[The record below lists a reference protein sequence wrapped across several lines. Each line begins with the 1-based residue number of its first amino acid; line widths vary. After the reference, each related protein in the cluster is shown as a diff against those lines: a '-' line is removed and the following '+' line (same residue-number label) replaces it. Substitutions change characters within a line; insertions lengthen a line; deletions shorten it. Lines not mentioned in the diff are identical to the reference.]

1 MYILN
6 QLVAVL
12 HFPHGKLCVI
22 LPIIP
27 DNVVGERYFLL
38 ARCISLWSVC
48 VGVSCRW
55 RA

>member
-27 DNVVGERYFLL
+27 DNAVGERYLL
-38 ARCISLWSVC
+38 PAWCLSLC
-48 VGVSCRW
+48 GVYVW
-55 RA
+55 V